1 MTEPAEETAETPVE
15 VAEHE
20 EAPAVS
26 EPEPSGEPSGK
37 PSGEPSGNDPTPVE
51 PLPPKA
57 PEKAECSLCGK
68 SMNKK
73 SLSAHMRVR
82 CKQRPEAPK
91 VTAVPVA
98 PVEKAEAPPSPPPS
112 PRRGQRQ
119 PSKTKEP
126 DDEDYDEK
134 VEEAEAYGGPYR
146 GQPHQRPLTRVDK
159 MRLLAQSGLP

>member
-1 MTEPAEETAETPVE
+1 MTEPAEETAETPPEVE
-15 VAEHE
+15 AKE
-20 EAPAVS
+20 EALVADEVTPPDVPADTG
-26 EPEPSGEPSGK
+26 P
-37 PSGEPSGNDPTPVE
+37 PVV
-51 PLPPKA
+51 PLAPPKTS
-57 PEKAECSLCGK
+57 EKGECSLCGK

-73 SLSAHMRVR
+73 SLSSHMRDR
-82 CKQRPEAPK
+82 CKQRPQAPK

-112 PRRGQRQ
+112 PRGGQRQ

-134 VEEAEAYGGPYR
+134 VDEAEAYGGPYR